1 MIQEIYPMPQVQSKQ
16 MAEDQ
21 RICEQQYADLLYLDH
36 PDPKSVPRM
45 SLYDRAVQFSPF
57 AALTGYGSEI
67 LRTEEKFAEENAEG
81 LERTAFFEDGENG
94 EI

>member
-1 MIQEIYPMPQVQSKQ
+1 MPQVASKQ

-21 RICEQQYADLLYLDH
+21 RICEEKYADLLYMDH

-45 SLYDRAVQFSPF
+45 ALYDRAVQFSPF
-57 AALTGYGSEI
+57 AALTGYGTEI
-67 LRTEEKFAEENAEG
+67 LRTEEKFAEENADT
-81 LERTAFFEDGENG
+81 LERIAFFEDGENS